1 VFAWPPTLGGLIGA
15 VYGGF
20 VELDDHIG
28 DDKSGSKP
36 AARPA
41 AKAKQLPP
49 TDDEI

>member
-1 VFAWPPTLGGLIGA
+1 MIGG

-20 VELDDHIG
+20 VELDDAIG
-28 DDKSGSKP
+28 DDKSAKPGAKP

-49 TDDEI
+49 TDDEV